1 MKLAQLHKNIAN
13 KNETRI
19 GRGGKRGK
27 TSGRGTKGQ
36 YAHGGHGVRA
46 AIKDVIRK
54 LPKLRGRGLNL
65 NKQIG
70 PNSLAINLAALD
82 AATKKGDIITFD
94 SLKTVGLVPK
104 SWKSSQYVK
113 ILAQGE
119 ITKPVTVQNIP
130 ISTAARD
137 KIITAGG
144 SVV

>member
-1 MKLAQLHKNIAN
+1 MKLAQLRRNVPNAA
-13 KNETRI
+13 ETRI

-70 PNSLAINLAALD
+70 PNSIAINLAALEAVTNKD
-82 AATKKGDIITFD
+82 DIVTFD
-94 SLKTVGLVPK
+94 FLKSVGLVGK
-104 SWKSSQYVK
+104 SWKQSQYVK

-119 ITKPVTVQNIP
+119 VSKPITVQNIP
-130 ISTAARD
+130 ISVAARD
-137 KIITAGG
+137 KIVSAGG
-144 SVV
+144 SVL

>member
-1 MKLAQLHKNIAN
+1 MKLAQLRKNSPN
-13 KNETRI
+13 KIETSI

-65 NKQIG
+65 NKQVG
-70 PNSLAINLAALD
+70 PNAIPVNLKELD
-82 AATKKGDIITFD
+82 AATKAGDIVTFD
-94 SLKTVGLVPK
+94 FLKSVGLVPK
-104 SWKSSQYVK
+104 AWKGSQYVK
-113 ILAQGE
+113 ILAEGA

-130 ISTAARD
+130 ISGAARD
-137 KIITAGG
+137 KITSAGG
-144 SVV
+144 SVL